1 MSPVHTHS
9 YIRSLFTVYKL
20 SLQNAIKGLPCLQN
34 AFKSLLCL
42 QNAFKSY
49 VRTRDY
55 CTTGKHVIQMCLNV
69 IKVSIE
75 LGNYVHVNNY
85 ISKAE
90 QTPEVQVCCCSRLF
104 LPQTH
109 ADATWVMDVHY
120 ASRHCIA

>member
-1 MSPVHTHS
+1 MSPARTQD
-9 YIRSLFTVYKL
+9 YTKSLFTVYKTF
-20 SLQNAIKGLPCLQN
+20 LQSS
-34 AFKSLLCL
+34 FKSLPCL

-90 QTPEVQVCCCSRLF
+90 QTPEVQVCCCSRLSSF
-104 LPQTH
+104 NDMQMLHGSWAFIMLAGT
-109 ADATWVMDVHY
+109 
-120 ASRHCIA
+120 S

>member
-1 MSPVHTHS
+1 MIHQEPI
-9 YIRSLFTVYKL
+9 Y
-20 SLQNAIKGLPCLQN
+20 CLQ
-34 AFKSLLCL
+34 AFTAECIEKLAMPAECIQKLALCL

-90 QTPEVQVCCCSRLF
+90 QTPEVQVCCCSRL
-104 LPQTH
+104 LLSQTP
-109 ADATWVMDVHY
+109 ADATWVIGVLY
-120 ASRHCIA
+120 ASRRCIA

>member
-1 MSPVHTHS
+1 M
-9 YIRSLFTVYKL
+9 
-20 SLQNAIKGLPCLQN
+20 
-34 AFKSLLCL
+34 

-90 QTPEVQVCCCSRLF
+90 QTAEVQVSCLY
-104 LPQTH
+104 TH
-109 ADATWVMDVHY
+109 KGVIEKSPALLVNIHSSNQDEVLYIIATLTH
-120 ASRHCIA
+120 

>member
-1 MSPVHTHS
+1 M
-9 YIRSLFTVYKL
+9 
-20 SLQNAIKGLPCLQN
+20 
-34 AFKSLLCL
+34 

-55 CTTGKHVIQMCLNV
+55 CTTGKHVLQMCLNV

-90 QTPEVQVCCCSRLF
+90 QTAEVQVSCPYTQYVTDRPPIGVFPLCR
-104 LPQTH
+104 
-109 ADATWVMDVHY
+109 
-120 ASRHCIA
+120 

>member
-1 MSPVHTHS
+1 MKRLASQCLHALAT
-9 YIRSLFTVYKL
+9 ILFMTK
-20 SLQNAIKGLPCLQN
+20 SK
-34 AFKSLLCL
+34 AFACM

-90 QTPEVQVCCCSRLF
+90 QTAEVQVSSLYTHNGVCSMKRALLF
-104 LPQTH
+104 
-109 ADATWVMDVHY
+109 
-120 ASRHCIA
+120 

>member
-1 MSPVHTHS
+1 M
-9 YIRSLFTVYKL
+9 
-20 SLQNAIKGLPCLQN
+20 
-34 AFKSLLCL
+34 L

-55 CTTGKHVIQMCLNV
+55 CVTGKHIIQMCLNV

-90 QTPEVQVCCCSRLF
+90 QTPEVQVSNFAVLS
-104 LPQTH
+104 P
-109 ADATWVMDVHY
+109 ADVLHVVSAYTACNAKNESVVG
-120 ASRHCIA
+120 ASTSAHCAVQVFSIQP

>member
-1 MSPVHTHS
+1 M
-9 YIRSLFTVYKL
+9 
-20 SLQNAIKGLPCLQN
+20 
-34 AFKSLLCL
+34 

-90 QTPEVQVCCCSRLF
+90 QTAEVQVSCPLCPVCNKQATHQGVSSMQIALLF
-104 LPQTH
+104 
-109 ADATWVMDVHY
+109 
-120 ASRHCIA
+120 

>member
-1 MSPVHTHS
+1 MHS
-9 YIRSLFTVYKL
+9 
-20 SLQNAIKGLPCLQN
+20 NACHAL
-34 AFKSLLCL
+34 KSLPCL

-104 LPQTH
+104 
-109 ADATWVMDVHY
+109 
-120 ASRHCIA
+120 ASKNT

>member
-1 MSPVHTHS
+1 M
-9 YIRSLFTVYKL
+9 
-20 SLQNAIKGLPCLQN
+20 
-34 AFKSLLCL
+34 

-90 QTPEVQVCCCSRLF
+90 QTAEVQVSSLYTHKGVCSMKRALLF
-104 LPQTH
+104 
-109 ADATWVMDVHY
+109 
-120 ASRHCIA
+120 

>member
-1 MSPVHTHS
+1 MCTQDG
-9 YIRSLFTVYKL
+9 IQSLFTAYDF
-20 SLQNAIKGLPCLQN
+20 SLQK
-34 AFKSLLCL
+34 AFKSLPCL

-90 QTPEVQVCCCSRLF
+90 QTPEVQVYSCSRVSF
-104 LPQTH
+104 SYPDMQTLH
-109 ADATWVMDVHY
+109 GSCAFIQLVGTA
-120 ASRHCIA
+120 